1 LNTSQAISQYQPL
14 LYSIALK
21 MVGSLADA
29 EDIVQDTFLKWLS
42 VDQNKIKNTKSYL
55 IRAVTN
61 NCLNHLDSLK
71 KRKNEYLETANLPEF
86 FKTHKDV
93 NIFKF
98 DIENQLSE
106 ALAILHAKLEPME
119 RTIYILREAFN
130 LEYEELQELLDKKKD
145 NCRQLFCRAKKNL
158 EKEAKKFTIDLSQHN
173 TYLESFKKACAKG
186 IPTDFINEL
195 KQEISFNQKPT
206 EKK

>member
-1 LNTSQAISQYQPL
+1 MNTSQAISQYQPL

-42 VDQNKIKNTKSYL
+42 VDQGKIKNNKSYL
-55 IRAVTN
+55 IKAVTN
-61 NCLNHLDSLK
+61 NCLNHLENLK
-71 KRKNEYLETANLPEF
+71 KRKKEYLETATLPEF
-86 FKTHKDV
+86 FKTQKDS

-98 DIENQLSE
+98 DIENQVAE
-106 ALAILHAKLEPME
+106 ALAILQAKLEPME

-130 LEYEELQELLDKKKD
+130 LEYEELQVLLDKKKD

-158 EKEAKKFTIDLSQHN
+158 EKEAQKFSFDLPQH
-173 TYLESFKKACAKG
+173 TTFLESFKKACSKG
-186 IPTDFINEL
+186 IPTDFFNDV
-195 KQEISFNQKPT
+195 KQELPFIRKAPQK
-206 EKK
+206 K